1 MAEDASTPVS
11 APKLT
16 PQQEIKE
23 KLRQARLNY
32 NQAKKLIADVEKS
45 HSEFVKIR
53 DTLKDKENGVEANK
67 TWIAKQRSDIT
78 DILKDANIKLGEL
91 ETTATTVSE
100 SVKDIDTKY
109 AKFKPLSDQVFDKQD
124 GLDAVLKATRKLKKT
139 TGDLAARIESNAS
152 TANTKLLS
160 ITKTTEEVEKAYDDF
175 IEKKNRID
183 DEENGFE
190 AQLRKATEYATSAQD
205 AKTKSESALLSVTKF
220 KDQSDELVGQ
230 IKDSKTA
237 VDNYQ
242 QESEDLTKDI
252 RNTLNKVT
260 QFTLSKALQDRT
272 KSFNYQ
278 MWFWAVLQLAAI
290 GALTYAVYLIFKVL
304 FIGSTGHPAINGEV
318 NKPDLLSVISKFL
331 FTTPL
336 IFAVY
341 ITTSNY
347 RHVRDLR
354 DRYAW
359 KETVAKNFQNYIKL
373 VQDEFK
379 DTKYEEERFRF
390 SMDTVRSIYTE
401 PNPMPKKRKYN
412 FSLKTVQVNIEEEDL
427 QELKEALSYNITKEV
442 AKQEE
447 SIEEAFKDT
456 ITETVQA
463 TVKKDD
469 TTQVTPKKQPSQTK
483 IIPPK
488 A

>member
-160 ITKTTEEVEKAYDDF
+160 ITKTTEEVEKA
-175 IEKKNRID
+175 
-183 DEENGFE
+183 
-190 AQLRKATEYATSAQD
+190 
-205 AKTKSESALLSVTKF
+205 
-220 KDQSDELVGQ
+220 
-230 IKDSKTA
+230 
-237 VDNYQ
+237 
-242 QESEDLTKDI
+242 
-252 RNTLNKVT
+252 
-260 QFTLSKALQDRT
+260 
-272 KSFNYQ
+272 
-278 MWFWAVLQLAAI
+278 
-290 GALTYAVYLIFKVL
+290 
-304 FIGSTGHPAINGEV
+304 
-318 NKPDLLSVISKFL
+318 
-331 FTTPL
+331 
-336 IFAVY
+336 
-341 ITTSNY
+341 
-347 RHVRDLR
+347 
-354 DRYAW
+354 
-359 KETVAKNFQNYIKL
+359 
-373 VQDEFK
+373 
-379 DTKYEEERFRF
+379 
-390 SMDTVRSIYTE
+390 
-401 PNPMPKKRKYN
+401 
-412 FSLKTVQVNIEEEDL
+412 
-427 QELKEALSYNITKEV
+427 
-442 AKQEE
+442 
-447 SIEEAFKDT
+447 
-456 ITETVQA
+456 
-463 TVKKDD
+463 
-469 TTQVTPKKQPSQTK
+469 
-483 IIPPK
+483 
-488 A
+488 